1 VEKRSSHLCIR
12 ITDEENYRLGQLAHA
27 VGADR
32 SSLMRLAIKRLLRN
46 PPVRRFR
53 FRVKRGAKL

>member
-1 VEKRSSHLCIR
+1 MDKRSLYLNFR
-12 ITDEENYRLGQLAHA
+12 LTEKENDWIEDLVQR

-32 SSLMRLAIKRLLRN
+32 STIARLAIKRLLRH

-53 FRVKRGAKL
+53 HRVKRGSKI